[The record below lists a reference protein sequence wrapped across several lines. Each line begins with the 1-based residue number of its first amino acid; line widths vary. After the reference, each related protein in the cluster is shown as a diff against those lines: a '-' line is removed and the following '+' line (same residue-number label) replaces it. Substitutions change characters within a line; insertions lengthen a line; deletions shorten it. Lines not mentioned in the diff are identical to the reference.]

1 MLPPLIVT
9 ALSVEFGSISLATWM
24 DAPVISLISLIFDP
38 PFPIKDPHWD
48 AGTIS
53 LNVTG
58 GLGTLPLLLELL
70 LLSLESSLSLGPSSS
85 NFLQIMLKLLKMASV
100 DPRSPQEGPR
110 GPLSRRGPW

>member
-1 MLPPLIVT
+1 MHWVIALLPPLIVT

-38 PFPIKDPHWD
+38 PFPINDPHWE

-58 GLGTLPLLLELL
+58 GLGSKCSVLGQFSEFVNLPRTL
-70 LLSLESSLSLGPSSS
+70 
-85 NFLQIMLKLLKMASV
+85 
-100 DPRSPQEGPR
+100 
-110 GPLSRRGPW
+110 